1 MIAYNLKKID
11 KKKEEIELLFIQR
24 DLKATET
31 KGKETYYKIKEMKD
45 IFDYEK
51 AERKVLGKTNEE
63 DKKFDKLKQ
72 IALRV
77 KKFKQLKGVK
87 DEL

>member
-24 DLKATET
+24 ALKATET

-45 IFDYEK
+45 IFDFEK
-51 AERKVLGKTNEE
+51 AERKVLVKTNEE

-72 IALRV
+72 IALKV
-77 KKFKQLKGVK
+77 KEFNKVKGVK
-87 DEL
+87 NEL

>member
-1 MIAYNLKKID
+1 MTAYNLRKID
-11 KKKEEIELLFIQR
+11 KRRDEIELLFIQR
-24 DLKATET
+24 ALKSTET
-31 KGKETYYKIKEMKD
+31 KGKETYYTIKEMKD
-45 IFDYEK
+45 IFDFEK
-51 AERKVLGKTNEE
+51 AERRILGKTNEE

>member
-31 KGKETYYKIKEMKD
+31 KGKETYYKIKEMKGD
-45 IFDYEK
+45 QVSFIMK
-51 AERKVLGKTNEE
+51 AV
-63 DKKFDKLKQ
+63 
-72 IALRV
+72 
-77 KKFKQLKGVK
+77 
-87 DEL
+87 